1 MTYNHL
7 DLAGITNTKC
17 GIKKAGTKI
26 VGGAQTE
33 VSFLVAKLLYN
44 SKCLSVCLR
53 QSGGNVIISTPSH
66 QYRA

>member
-33 VSFLVAKLLYN
+33 VSFFSSEATL
-44 SKCLSVCLR
+44 
-53 QSGGNVIISTPSH
+53 
-66 QYRA
+66 